1 MRADLERRLA
11 KLDKQL
17 PSLSTL
23 GLSSLGPGLA
33 PEAVYEEALKHLTV
47 PEMLILLDLLD
58 LRKAHLD
65 KSQAEFYSYMTNF
78 HRALLREWN
87 RITRSVVRE
96 HIENEMS
103 DASRQRKEELL
114 RRALEEL
121 EENQP
126 WLSEYPE
133 S

>member
-58 LRKAHLD
+58 LRKAHPE
-65 KSQAEFYSYMTNF
+65 KSQAEFYGYMTDL

-87 RITRSVVRE
+87 RITRSVIRE
-96 HIENEMS
+96 RVENAMS
-103 DASRQRKEELL
+103 DASRRRREEVM
-114 RRALEEL
+114 RRSLEEL